1 MSEFERIYLDTNI
14 FIFAFEEK
22 DERSQLL
29 SRLFALSSDRTEPL
43 LVTSELTL
51 SEVLVGPYQD
61 ADDSLIDS
69 YDGFITDS
77 DWLEVLPVVRP
88 TLWYAAVLRSQYKKL
103 RLPDA
108 IHLSTAIGANCS
120 HFLTADEGIKSSYN
134 LSHVRYGVTKNARS
148 LSVIRPD
155 EPTLTSL
162 LQSLAA

>member
-1 MSEFERIYLDTNI
+1 MSEFARIYLDTNI

-29 SRLFALSSDRTEPL
+29 SDLISLSSEREKPV

-51 SEVLVGPYQD
+51 SEVLVRPYQD
-61 ADDSLIDS
+61 ADDTLIDL

-77 DWLEVLPVVRP
+77 EWLDVLPVIRP

-103 RLPDA
+103 KLPDA
-108 IHLSTAIGANCS
+108 IHLSTAIGADCT
-120 HFLTADEGIKSSYN
+120 HFMTADEGLRSSYD
-134 LSHVRYGVTKNARS
+134 LSHVRYGVTKNARP
-148 LSVIRPD
+148 LAIIRPD